1 MSKST
6 TAKANDLILGVF
18 SRLPPSPEL
27 DHAVRFLSTW
37 SGSDRLFQR
46 KASVPLLEMR
56 ARMEY
61 RNGLRKIPSSTTAAR
76 WKKLGTVISDARTML
91 RLWGLLPIFQWLIS
105 LERTPPPTRRLLTIE
120 RIQGLSMLAYYPLEH
135 LYYFGS
141 QGILPISKERIG
153 KYSLWSCRAWALY
166 VFLQFLHLKEDW
178 RLLKM
183 RERAITK
190 DATTEKRA
198 SSPEQ
203 QNLRLEIQRRKNAIL
218 NELVVNLGNLPLTVH
233 WSLKGGLFKNEFWVH
248 FFGLIAAVASFRGS
262 WIATAGPVRG

>member
-1 MSKST
+1 M
-6 TAKANDLILGVF
+6 I
-18 SRLPPSPEL
+18 
-27 DHAVRFLSTW
+27 
-37 SGSDRLFQR
+37 
-46 KASVPLLEMR
+46 
-56 ARMEY
+56 
-61 RNGLRKIPSSTTAAR
+61 
-76 WKKLGTVISDARTML
+76 
-91 RLWGLLPIFQWLIS
+91 
-105 LERTPPPTRRLLTIE
+105 
-120 RIQGLSMLAYYPLEH
+120 AYYPLEH

-178 RLLKM
+178 KLLKM

-203 QNLRLEIQRRKNAIL
+203 QTLKLEIQNRKNAIL

-233 WSLKGGLFKNEFWVH
+233 W
-248 FFGLIAAVASFRGS
+248 
-262 WIATAGPVRG
+262 